1 MAKSKPKKTAA
12 KPAKAKAA
20 KPKPKAKAVKA
31 KAQPKAVK
39 AAKPKK
45 AAPKAKAKATKPTAA
60 KAAPKPK
67 AVKKAT
73 KPKAKPKAAAA
84 TVDPTLAIV
93 VIKPEITAPG
103 DNSNHDATTDLVITA
118 ATNDTTVRYR
128 ILVTDVSGS
137 PPFPAPTVINV
148 PSPGV
153 SPFNATVPRATFA
166 AGKTYEIKLI
176 VHPSDGATPPNE
188 AGVIHIFT

>member
-12 KPAKAKAA
+12 KPAKAA
-20 KPKPKAKAVKA
+20 KPKPKAKAV

-45 AAPKAKAKATKPTAA
+45 AAPKAQAKATKPKAA

-148 PSPGV
+148 PAPGA
-153 SPFNATVPRATFA
+153 SPFNATVPRATFT

-176 VHPSDGATPPNE
+176 VHPSDGTTPPNE